1 MLHLT
6 KDANTGPVRENSLL
20 FEDETILLL
29 GLFLICLELVRMNK
43 SLRYAFLLY
52 PSSSPRL

>member
-29 GLFLICLELVRMNK
+29 GLFFDMFGTGANE
-43 SLRYAFLLY
+43 
-52 PSSSPRL
+52 